1 MQSKPFS
8 CQLNRVELF
17 SSILSLE
24 EETALSIVDP
34 ATISIEIVGKTSGSD
49 TQGILEA
56 TSVQQVLEI
65 QAQHLVFRLSY
76 NDMKLFVRILDSL
89 PRQVSS
95 VHLSLLHLIYF
106 YFINPF
112 FCKCNFLCCMPCLVY
127 VVVGMEP
134 VNILTSHNLFNNCA
148 HHFVMIGS
156 DVLFI
161 VLFVMGIQQ
170 FRELKDFW
178 LQNCFRKRRKW
189 KRWTSWRCWASRRT
203 IARKRSSGTITTS
216 RKRRSGSHRTPIR
229 QIKYGSPQ
237 IWFHGNWKCPQCSIN
252 NSQFYI
258 WLDFSLIHL
267 LRSCWFFIF
276 MFLCRFYLLFRSIWN
291 LNCKLSVLIPVLIIM
306 ILDSLLNEMK
316 GTNELKIRCVE
327 VRTGCVSLCVIDDCR
342 DADVPLLE
350 LTASS
355 LLLRQMIEPF
365 RKTGEGNITCQ
376 FAVEYY
382 NRTLSGIYLTRQ
394 KLL

>member
-1 MQSKPFS
+1 MRPSPIVVSTGVISKRSATFETNQIPFEFKINISDSEVVIVENPSCLNSFAVILKGTAILAYRPQMQSKPFS

-95 VHLSLLHLIYF
+95 AHLSLLHLIYF

-134 VNILTSHNLFNNCA
+134 VNILTSHNLFQNCA

-178 LQNCFRKRRKW
+178 LQNCFRKRRK
-189 KRWTSWRCWASRRT
+189 
-203 IARKRSSGTITTS
+203 
-216 RKRRSGSHRTPIR
+216 
-229 QIKYGSPQ
+229 
-237 IWFHGNWKCPQCSIN
+237 
-252 NSQFYI
+252 
-258 WLDFSLIHL
+258 
-267 LRSCWFFIF
+267 
-276 MFLCRFYLLFRSIWN
+276 
-291 LNCKLSVLIPVLIIM
+291 
-306 ILDSLLNEMK
+306 
-316 GTNELKIRCVE
+316 
-327 VRTGCVSLCVIDDCR
+327 
-342 DADVPLLE
+342 
-350 LTASS
+350 
-355 LLLRQMIEPF
+355 
-365 RKTGEGNITCQ
+365 
-376 FAVEYY
+376 
-382 NRTLSGIYLTRQ
+382 
-394 KLL
+394 